1 MSVESKI
8 YSALSGSTVLV
19 ALVGSNIYPEHRMQA
34 EALPAVVFARVSG
47 LRVNSLSGYSNLEN
61 ISMDVTLYTKSVDA
75 RGSIGAVLIS
85 AMTSATGCTVLL
97 NDSPSDF
104 YDDEVEVYERN
115 YTFSIW
121 NRE

>member
-1 MSVESKI
+1 MSIESKV
-8 YSALSGSTVLV
+8 YSALSGSTALV

-34 EALPAVVFARVSG
+34 EALPAVVFARASG

-61 ISMDVTLYTKSVDA
+61 ISMDVTVYTRTVDT
-75 RGSIGAVLIS
+75 RGSIGAVVIS

-97 NDSPSDF
+97 TDSPTDF
-104 YDDEVEVYERN
+104 YDDEVQVYERN
-115 YTFSIW
+115 MTFSIW

>member
-1 MSVESKI
+1 
-8 YSALSGSTVLV
+8 
-19 ALVGSNIYPEHRMQA
+19 MQA

-61 ISMDVTLYTKSVDA
+61 VSMDVTLYSKTVDE
-75 RGSIGAVLIS
+75 RGTIGGAVIS

-97 NDSPSDF
+97 QDSPNDF
-104 YDDEVEVYERN
+104 YDDEVQVYERN

>member
-1 MSVESKI
+1 MSIESKI
-8 YSALSGSTVLV
+8 YAALSGSSALT
-19 ALVGSNIYPEHRMQA
+19 ALVSSNIYPEHRMQA

-61 ISMDVTLYTKSVDA
+61 ISMDVTVYAKTVDT
-75 RGSIGAVLIS
+75 RGSIGAVVIS

-97 NDSPSDF
+97 NDSPSDY
-104 YDDEVEVYERN
+104 YDDEVQVYERN
-115 YTFSIW
+115 MTFSIW

>member
-1 MSVESKI
+1 MSIESKI
-8 YSALSGSTVLV
+8 YSALSGSTALV

-61 ISMDVTLYTKSVDA
+61 IGMDVTLYTKTIET
-75 RGSIGAVLIS
+75 RGTIGNVVIS

-97 NDSPSDF
+97 NDSPSDS

-115 YTFSIW
+115 FTFSVW

>member
-8 YSALSGSTVLV
+8 YSALSGSTALV

-47 LRVNSLSGYSNLEN
+47 LRVNSLSGYSQLEN
-61 ISMDVTLYTKSVDA
+61 INMDVTLYTKTVDA
-75 RGSIGAVLIS
+75 RGTIGAAVIS

-97 NDSPSDF
+97 NDSPADF
-104 YDDEVEVYERN
+104 YDDEVSVYERN

>member
-1 MSVESKI
+1 MSIESKI
-8 YSALSGSTVLV
+8 YAALSGSTALV
-19 ALVGSNIYPEHRMQA
+19 AAVGSAIYPEHRMQA

-61 ISMDVTLYTKSVDA
+61 VSIDVTLYAKTVGE
-75 RGSIGAVLIS
+75 RGTIGDVLIS

-97 NDSPSDF
+97 PDSPNDF
-104 YDDEVEVYERN
+104 YDDEVQVYERN

>member
-1 MSVESKI
+1 MSVESKV
-8 YSALSGSTVLV
+8 YAALSGSS
-19 ALVGSNIYPEHRMQA
+19 ALITAVSSNIYPEHRMQA

-61 ISMDVTLYTKSVDA
+61 ISMDVTLYTKTVDS
-75 RGSIGAVLIS
+75 RNTIGALVIS

-97 NDSPSDF
+97 QDSPNDF
-104 YDDEVEVYERN
+104 YDDEVQVYERN

>member
-1 MSVESKI
+1 MSIESKI
-8 YSALSGSTVLV
+8 YAALSGSTALV
-19 ALVGSNIYPEHRMQA
+19 AKVGSNIYPEHRMQA

-75 RGSIGAVLIS
+75 RGSIGAVVIS

-115 YTFSIW
+115 YTFSVW

>member
-1 MSVESKI
+1 MSIESKI
-8 YSALSGSTVLV
+8 YATLSGSTALV

-75 RGSIGAVLIS
+75 RGSIGAVVIS

-115 YTFSIW
+115 YTFSVW

>member
-1 MSVESKI
+1 MSIESKI
-8 YSALSGSTVLV
+8 YTALSGSTALV

-61 ISMDVTLYTKSVDA
+61 INIDVTLYTKSVDA
-75 RGSIGAVLIS
+75 RGSIGAVVIS

-115 YTFSIW
+115 YTFSVW

>member
-1 MSVESKI
+1 
-8 YSALSGSTVLV
+8 
-19 ALVGSNIYPEHRMQA
+19 MQA

>member
-1 MSVESKI
+1 
-8 YSALSGSTVLV
+8 
-19 ALVGSNIYPEHRMQA
+19 MQA

-61 ISMDVTLYTKSVDA
+61 ISMDVTLYTKTVA
-75 RGSIGAVLIS
+75 ERGTIGDVVIS

-97 NDSPSDF
+97 QDSPNDF
-104 YDDEVEVYERN
+104 YDDEVQVYERN

>member
-1 MSVESKI
+1 MSIESKI
-8 YSALSGSTVLV
+8 YSALSGSTALT

-61 ISMDVTLYTKSVDA
+61 ISMDVTLYTKTIET
-75 RGSIGAVLIS
+75 RGTIGNVVIS

-97 NDSPSDF
+97 NDSPSDS
-104 YDDEVEVYERN
+104 YDDDVEVYERN
-115 YTFSIW
+115 YTFSVW

>member
-1 MSVESKI
+1 MSIESKV
-8 YSALSGSTVLV
+8 YSALSGSTSLT

-34 EALPAVVFARVSG
+34 EALPAVVFSRVSG

-61 ISMDVTLYTKSVDA
+61 VSMDVTLYAKTVA
-75 RGSIGAVLIS
+75 QRGTIGDVVIS

-97 NDSPSDF
+97 QDSPNDF
-104 YDDEVEVYERN
+104 YDDEVQVYERN

>member
-1 MSVESKI
+1 MSIESKI
-8 YSALSGSTVLV
+8 YSALSGSTALV

-61 ISMDVTLYTKSVDA
+61 ISMDVTLYTKTVDT
-75 RGSIGAVLIS
+75 RGSIGSVVIS

-97 NDSPSDF
+97 NDSPNDF
-104 YDDEVEVYERN
+104 YDDEVQVYERN

>member
-1 MSVESKI
+1 MSIESKV
-8 YSALSGSTVLV
+8 YSALSGST
-19 ALVGSNIYPEHRMQA
+19 ALVTAVSSNIYPEHRMQA

-61 ISMDVTLYTKSVDA
+61 VSMDVTLYTKTVDS
-75 RGSIGAVLIS
+75 RNTIGTLVIS
-85 AMTSATGCTVLL
+85 AMSSATGCTVLL
-97 NDSPSDF
+97 QDSPNDF
-104 YDDEVEVYERN
+104 YDDEVQVYERN